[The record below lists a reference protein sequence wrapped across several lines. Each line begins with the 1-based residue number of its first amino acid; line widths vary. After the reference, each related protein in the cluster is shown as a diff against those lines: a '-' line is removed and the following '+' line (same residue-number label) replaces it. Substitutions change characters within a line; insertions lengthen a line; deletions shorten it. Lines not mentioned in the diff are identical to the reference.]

1 MIKTLPITSHHIAV
15 CEGNY
20 LRLQRLLGD
29 FNEDNYQF
37 ETVNPDGSSLY
48 ISFCILNRTAH
59 TIAVQAIQKSNP
71 EKKINTFSLKIQISI
86 DARLAEVHSYQG
98 EKSLPFYK
106 KSSNLQSS
114 DEKGQQNRF
123 LTEWPESIFIAGV
136 ASKDS
141 ISEIIKHD

>member
-1 MIKTLPITSHHIAV
+1 MQ
-15 CEGNY
+15 E
-20 LRLQRLLGD
+20 
-29 FNEDNYQF
+29 
-37 ETVNPDGSSLY
+37 
-48 ISFCILNRTAH
+48 
-59 TIAVQAIQKSNP
+59 SNP
-71 EKKINTFSLKIQISI
+71 EKKINTFTLKIQISI

-106 KSSNLQSS
+106 KSSSLQSS

-123 LTEWPESIFIAGV
+123 LTEWLESIFIAGV

>member
-29 FNEDNYQF
+29 FNQDSYQF

-106 KSSNLQSS
+106 KSSSLQSS

-123 LTEWPESIFIAGV
+123 LTEWLESIFIAGV

-141 ISEIIKHD
+141 ISEIIKND

>member
-29 FNEDNYQF
+29 FNQDNYQF

-59 TIAVQAIQKSNP
+59 TIACLLYTSP
-71 EKKINTFSLKIQISI
+71 SPR
-86 DARLAEVHSYQG
+86 D
-98 EKSLPFYK
+98 
-106 KSSNLQSS
+106 
-114 DEKGQQNRF
+114 
-123 LTEWPESIFIAGV
+123 
-136 ASKDS
+136 
-141 ISEIIKHD
+141 

>member
-20 LRLQRLLGD
+20 LRLQKLLCE
-29 FNEDNYQF
+29 FNQDNYQF

-123 LTEWPESIFIAGV
+123 LTEWLESIFIAGV

-141 ISEIIKHD
+141 ISEIIKND

>member
-29 FNEDNYQF
+29 FNQDNYQF

-59 TIAVQAIQKSNP
+59 TIAVQAMQGSNP

-106 KSSNLQSS
+106 KSSSLQSS

-123 LTEWPESIFIAGV
+123 LTEWLESIFIAGV

>member
-20 LRLQRLLGD
+20 LRLQRLLGE
-29 FNEDNYQF
+29 FNQDNYQF

-106 KSSNLQSS
+106 KSSSLQSS

-123 LTEWPESIFIAGV
+123 LTEWLESIFIAGV